1 MSRVYNLYPGVKKL
15 WSHISHSR
23 RRSFLKL
30 CLLAILVSLSEILS
44 IGSLFPFLAIVL
56 SPQSMISLE
65 LFGYFEIINIFLSI
79 STVNYM
85 LEATLIFCMATIIAG
100 FLRLLLIWNTA
111 GLATLVGSDV
121 STKIFWNTINK
132 PFLEHVNSHTSDV
145 ISAISM
151 KVNNVIYN
159 VLLPL
164 MSLVSSLILSLIIF
178 IALLFFN
185 APAILAITLIIGL
198 IYVVMSFS
206 VRSTLKINSERISID
221 SKYLIKV
228 LQESLSGIRDVIIGN
243 TQLHIVKIYST
254 ADRSLRVAEWRNV
267 FLVSCPRYIL
277 ESLGIVII
285 ALLAYIL
292 SYASKYPEAVIP
304 TLGALALGLQR
315 MLPLLQQIYGS
326 YASIQGQNN
335 SLNDINEMLERTQCE
350 VGVSGFSSL
359 SFATTFEIKNGAFTF
374 DGLMSPTINSCNLL
388 VNRGDIV
395 GIVGE
400 SGSGKSTLLD
410 IIMGLIPLG
419 RGFIQ
424 VDGNALDNL
433 SLKMWQKGIAHVPQN
448 IFLSDSSIEE
458 NIAFGIPSDGIN
470 QSRIE
475 HVIKIAQ
482 LENFINTLPNGKK
495 SIVGERGMKI
505 SGGERQRIGIAR
517 ALYKDANVL
526 VLDEATSALDSATEE
541 NLINAIHSEQGKYT
555 IIMVAHRISTLKQC
569 TKIYRLSSG
578 SLQCVSYDQLKVL

>member
-65 LFGYFEIINIFLSI
+65 LFGYFEIINKFLSI

-285 ALLAYIL
+285 YFKLCIKI
-292 SYASKYPEAVIP
+292 SRGCD
-304 TLGALALGLQR
+304 THLG
-315 MLPLLQQIYGS
+315 
-326 YASIQGQNN
+326 
-335 SLNDINEMLERTQCE
+335 
-350 VGVSGFSSL
+350 GVSAR
-359 SFATTFEIKNGAFTF
+359 FAKNA
-374 DGLMSPTINSCNLL
+374 
-388 VNRGDIV
+388 
-395 GIVGE
+395 
-400 SGSGKSTLLD
+400 STLAAN
-410 IIMGLIPLG
+410 IWLIC
-419 RGFIQ
+419 
-424 VDGNALDNL
+424 
-433 SLKMWQKGIAHVPQN
+433 KY
-448 IFLSDSSIEE
+448 
-458 NIAFGIPSDGIN
+458 
-470 QSRIE
+470 
-475 HVIKIAQ
+475 
-482 LENFINTLPNGKK
+482 
-495 SIVGERGMKI
+495 
-505 SGGERQRIGIAR
+505 SGAE
-517 ALYKDANVL
+517 
-526 VLDEATSALDSATEE
+526 
-541 NLINAIHSEQGKYT
+541 
-555 IIMVAHRISTLKQC
+555 
-569 TKIYRLSSG
+569 
-578 SLQCVSYDQLKVL
+578 